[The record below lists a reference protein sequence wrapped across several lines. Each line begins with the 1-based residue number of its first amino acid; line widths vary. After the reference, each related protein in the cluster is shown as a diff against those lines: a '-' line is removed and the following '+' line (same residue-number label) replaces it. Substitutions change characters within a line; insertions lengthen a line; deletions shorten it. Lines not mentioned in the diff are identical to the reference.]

1 MKSIVVYG
9 DVNANA
15 IDGSSVW
22 LVSVTRVLS
31 RLFDEVHLIL
41 KYEAVNDMLLSSIE
55 GISNVVIHAPRGV
68 EKGEGLTPEAAA
80 DFVDSVV
87 ADSNACAV
95 LARGF
100 EVSYQLGLK
109 PRIAELLWAYVTDIP
124 FPPKKL
130 SERNVTRL
138 RKIAIASRRILAQ
151 TEAARSYWEGIVQE
165 SAGKTV
171 LMPPMIPNELFKEPT
186 ESPAPE
192 SSPLRLVY
200 AGKLAK
206 EWRTLEMLELPQAL
220 NKLGI
225 SATLEVIGSKINAS
239 SSEPSWA
246 ECMREALERANSD
259 SASGVTWVG
268 ALSREDSMA
277 RISEADIGFGWRS
290 EELDSSLE
298 ISTKALEYGAV
309 GTAPLIN
316 RTTDHCAVWG
326 EEYPFYVKA
335 GDSIDEI
342 AQTIA
347 SNLGQIQVARR
358 VAFAA
363 SAEYSMSAAETRLG
377 NAFSRAIEMNAPTN
391 ENNVR
396 PCRVVV
402 ASHDLK
408 FMGELMDYLQR
419 SSKFEVKQDR
429 WTTLHDHDPEQSRL
443 LAEWADVVFCEWA
456 GPSLAWYSTHKPES
470 TRLVSRL
477 HRFELNGPWM
487 SKVLW
492 TNVDTLVF
500 VSDWV
505 RRTAHAKFKLDSV
518 NTIVLPNTIDLSDF
532 DRPKLDSARFTL
544 GMVGFV
550 PFLKRPDRA
559 LELFESLV
567 EEDDRYIL
575 RVKGR
580 LPWDYPHVWNSPV
593 EKQLYL
599 EFFNRISKSSKL
611 RSHIVFDGFGADI
624 ASWHRG
630 VGFVLSPSQLESFHL
645 APAEGMAARGVPIFW
660 EREGVEDIFGP
671 FAKNMSTEARIEQIL
686 LLGNKSA
693 FESVGQEAREF
704 SKRWDILTVLPS
716 WERILLGDTTLG
728 TSGELVNLNSC

>member
-31 RLFDEVHLIL
+31 RLFDEVHLVL
-41 KYEAVNDMLLSSIE
+41 KYGVVNDMLLSSID

-68 EKGEGLTPEAAA
+68 ENGEGLTPEAAA

-87 ADSNACAV
+87 VDSNACAV

-109 PRIAELLWAYVTDIP
+109 PKVAEILWAYVTDIP

-130 SERNVTRL
+130 SERNVDRL

-151 TEAARSYWEGIVQE
+151 TEAARSYWEGIVTE

-171 LMPPMIPNELFKEPT
+171 LMPPMIPSELFKEPT
-186 ESPAPE
+186 EAAAPE
-192 SSPLRLVY
+192 NSPLRLVY
-200 AGKLAK
+200 SGKLAK
-206 EWRTLEMLELPQAL
+206 EWRTLEMLELPRAL
-220 NKLGI
+220 SKLGV

-246 ECMREALERANSD
+246 KHMREALERANSD
-259 SASGVTWVG
+259 SDSGVTWVG
-268 ALSREDSMA
+268 ALTREDSMA

-326 EEYPFYVKA
+326 EEYPFYVNS

-347 SNLGQIQVARR
+347 SNLGQIQIARR

-363 SAEYSMSAAETRLG
+363 SAEYSMDAAETRLG
-377 NAFSRAIEMNAPTN
+377 NAFSRAIEMKSPTN
-391 ENNVR
+391 ESNVR
-396 PCRVVV
+396 PCRVVI

-408 FMGELMDYLQR
+408 FMGEIMDYLQL
-419 SSKFEVKQDR
+419 SSKFEVRQDR

-487 SKVLW
+487 SKVQW
-492 TNVDTLVF
+492 TSVDTLVF
-500 VSDWV
+500 VSEWV
-505 RRTAHAKFKLDSV
+505 RTMAREKFDLSTV
-518 NTIVLPNTIDLSDF
+518 NTVVLPNTVDLSDF
-532 DRPKLDSARFTL
+532 DRPKLENARFTL

-559 LELFESLV
+559 IDLLEKLV

-575 RVKGR
+575 RFKGR
-580 LPWDYPHVWNSPV
+580 LPWDYPHVWNSAIQ
-593 EKQLYL
+593 KQLYL
-599 EFFNRISKSSKL
+599 EFFNRVSSSSRL
-611 RSHIVFDGFGADI
+611 RPRVVFDGFGADV
-624 ASWHRG
+624 AAWNRG
-630 VGFVLSPSQLESFHL
+630 VGFVLSPSELESFHL
-645 APAEGMAARGVPIFW
+645 APAEGMAARGIPLLW
-660 EREGVEDIFGP
+660 EREGVEQVFGS
-671 FAKNMSTEARIEQIL
+671 FAEDMSIEHHINTVLSMRDKEAFAARGE
-686 LLGNKSA
+686 
-693 FESVGQEAREF
+693 ECREF
-704 SKRWDILTVLPS
+704 ATRWDTTTVLPR
-716 WERILLGDTTLG
+716 WDEILL
-728 TSGELVNLNSC
+728 SV

>member
-41 KYEAVNDMLLSSIE
+41 KYEAVNDILLSSIE
-55 GISNVVIHAPRGV
+55 GISNVIIHAPRGV
-68 EKGEGLTPEAAA
+68 EIGEGLTPEAAA

-130 SERNVTRL
+130 SERNVARL

-151 TEAARSYWEGIVQE
+151 TEAARSYWEGIVPE

-186 ESPAPE
+186 EVSAPE

-200 AGKLAK
+200 SGKLAK
-206 EWRTLEMLELPQAL
+206 EWRTLEMLELPRAL
-220 NKLGI
+220 SKLGV

-246 ECMREALERANSD
+246 ERMREALERANSD

-309 GTAPLIN
+309 GTVPLIN

-391 ENNVR
+391 EDSVR

-419 SSKFEVKQDR
+419 SSKFDVKQDR

-487 SKVLW
+487 SKVQW

-500 VSDWV
+500 VSEWV
-505 RRTAHAKFKLDSV
+505 RTMAREKFDLSTV
-518 NTIVLPNTIDLSDF
+518 NTVVLPNTVDLSDF
-532 DRPKLDSARFTL
+532 DRPKLESARFTL

-559 LELFESLV
+559 IDLIEKLV

-575 RVKGR
+575 RFKGR
-580 LPWDYPHVWNSPV
+580 LPWDYPHVWNSSIQ
-593 EKQLYL
+593 KQLYL
-599 EFFNRISKSSKL
+599 EFFNRVSSSSRL
-611 RSHIVFDGFGADI
+611 RPRVVFDGFGADI
-624 ASWHRG
+624 AAWNRG
-630 VGFVLSPSQLESFHL
+630 VGFVLSPSELESFHL
-645 APAEGMAARGVPIFW
+645 APAEGMAARGIPLLW
-660 EREGVEDIFGP
+660 EREGVEQVFGA
-671 FAKNMSTEARIEQIL
+671 FAEDMSTEHHVNTVLSMRDKKVFAARGE
-686 LLGNKSA
+686 
-693 FESVGQEAREF
+693 ECREF
-704 SKRWDILTVLPS
+704 ATRWDTTTVLPR
-716 WERILLGDTTLG
+716 WDEVLL
-728 TSGELVNLNSC
+728 SV